1 MTIDDISSAITSYLL
16 GISAVAINAVM
27 DASIVGLLG
36 GLLLVVRLC
45 FEFLRLVRYIKKGE
59 TTED

>member
-1 MTIDDISSAITSYLL
+1 MTIDDISSAVTSYLL

-27 DASIVGLLG
+27 DAGIVGLLG

-45 FEFLRLVRYIKKGE
+45 YEFLRLVRYIKKGE